1 MLRPRIIPV
10 MLLKGRGFYKTKQ
23 FRAPVYIGDPINT
36 FRIFCEKE
44 VDEIVVLDIEATNNG
59 RGPRLDL
66 IEDIASE
73 CFMPMAY
80 GGGVRTIEQ
89 ARSILRLGVEKIV
102 LNSVALEEPEVISRI
117 ADLAGSSSV
126 VVSIDAKKKMLGG
139 YDSYI
144 RGGTKR
150 TGLDPMA
157 LARQAEQ
164 LGAGEILIN
173 SIDRDGTM
181 KGYDLVLIE
190 QVAKAVRV
198 PVVACGGCGSID
210 DLESALDASASA
222 AAAGSFFV
230 FHGRHHAVLVS
241 YPSAE
246 ELSQIAKRQQ
256 SKNRSSVSGRG

>member
-10 MLLKGRGFYKTKQ
+10 MLLKGRGFYKTRQ
-23 FRAPVYIGDPINT
+23 FRTPVYVGDPINT

-44 VDEIVVLDIEATNNG
+44 VDEIVVLDIEATSSG

-80 GGGVRTIEQ
+80 GGGVRTVEQ
-89 ARSILRLGVEKIV
+89 ARSILKLGVEKIV
-102 LNSVALEEPEVISRI
+102 LNTVAVEEPEVISHI

-126 VVSIDAKKKMLGG
+126 VVSIDAKKKMFGG
-139 YDSYI
+139 YDVYI
-144 RGGTKR
+144 RSGTKKAR
-150 TGLDPMA
+150 LDPVT
-157 LARQAEQ
+157 LAKQAEQ

-181 KGYDLVLIE
+181 EGYDLSLIE
-190 QVAKAVRV
+190 QVANAIDI
-198 PVVACGGCGSID
+198 PVVACGGCGSLD
-210 DLESALDASASA
+210 DLESALDSSASA

-230 FHGRHHAVLVS
+230 FQGRHRAVLIS

-246 ELSQIAKRQQ
+246 DLARIAKRQQ
-256 SKNRSSVSGRG
+256 SRHQPSTSGTI

>member
-23 FRAPVYIGDPINT
+23 FRAPVYVGDPINT

-44 VDEIVVLDIEATNNG
+44 VDEIVVLDIEATNTG
-59 RGPRLDL
+59 RGPRLDV

-80 GGGVRTIEQ
+80 GGGVRTVEQ
-89 ARSILRLGVEKIV
+89 ARSILKLGVEKIV
-102 LNSVALEEPEVISRI
+102 LNSVAVEEPELISRI

-126 VVSIDAKKKMLGG
+126 VVSIDAKKKMFGG
-139 YDSYI
+139 YEIYI
-144 RGGTKR
+144 RGGTKKAR
-150 TGLDPMA
+150 LDPVT
-157 LARQAEQ
+157 LAKQAEQ

-181 KGYDLVLIE
+181 EGYDLPLVE
-190 QVAKAVRV
+190 QVAKAVHI
-198 PVVACGGCGSID
+198 PVIACGGCRNLP
-210 DLESALDASASA
+210 DLENALEASASA

-230 FHGRHHAVLVS
+230 FQGKHRAVLIS
-241 YPSAE
+241 YPSTEDLARIAE
-246 ELSQIAKRQQ
+246 RQQ
-256 SKNRSSVSGRG
+256 SRHQLPN